1 MALEQLGPYKLEK
14 VLGRGGMGAVY
25 VGVNRETGEKAAVK
39 VLSAHLADDSGFR
52 ERFKIEV
59 ETLKRLLHP
68 NIVQLY
74 GFGEEDGHLFYVMDL
89 VNGRSLQDE
98 LTSGR
103 RFTWR
108 EVARIGVAVAQA
120 LKHAHDRGII
130 HRDLKPANLLIDEQ
144 DHIKLTDFG
153 IAKLYG
159 GTSVTAD
166 GGVLGTA
173 DYMSPEQAD
182 GKPVTSRC
190 DLYALG
196 SVMYALLTGR
206 PPFAGKT
213 IVQVITAL
221 KSDSPIPV
229 CRLAP
234 DTPEE
239 FESIVMQLLEK
250 DPAKRIPT
258 ALALSNRLKAM
269 EHALSLDTRI
279 LKPGEKLESAEGLA
293 PDDSPLL
300 KSGQTTANRTPG
312 VTMPLPREG
321 DDEYRLAGEMPTIVT
336 SGGSVVPS
344 KHTAARPLGT
354 RVTGLGE
361 RVPAGAADTMASA
374 APSAEAVETPLA
386 KATRF
391 TTVSESELRQ
401 SGLASGGDETPWWQ
415 WLAVGGVLTL
425 AVLGLAAGVYFAT
438 RAPTADQLYARIKLA
453 AEQGPLELAA
463 TGDDVNL
470 FLEAHSGDARAAEVR
485 GYQEELELDQ
495 LERRFENKARRSK
508 GVESLLPIER
518 AYLEAVQLRPIDPE
532 EALARFQAI
541 VAVYSGTSDP
551 SQNEIQQ
558 RASERCLELAKKQVE
573 ALGSSVKKLNQ
584 EQRLTLRRQLE
595 RAGKLEATDR
605 AAAEQIWQG
614 IITLYA
620 DKTWA
625 KDLVKQA
632 QERLENSAAETA
644 AVP

>member
-1 MALEQLGPYKLEK
+1 MPLEQLGPYKLEK

-39 VLSAHLADDSGFR
+39 VLSAHLADDGGFR

-74 GFGEEDGHLFYVMDL
+74 GFGEEDGHLFYVMEL

-103 RFTWR
+103 RFAWR

-182 GKPVTSRC
+182 GKQVTSRC

-213 IVQVITAL
+213 IVQVINSL
-221 KSDSPIPV
+221 KNDAAIPV

-279 LKPGEKLESAEGLA
+279 LKPGERIESAERLV
-293 PDDSPLL
+293 PDNLPQP
-300 KSGQTTANRTPG
+300 KPGQTTASRTPG
-312 VTMPLPREG
+312 VTTPLPREG

-344 KHTAARPLGT
+344 KHTAQGPAGT

-361 RVPAGAADTMASA
+361 KASVGTAATMAST
-374 APSAEAVETPLA
+374 APGADVETPLA

-401 SGLASGGDETPWWQ
+401 SGLARDSDETPWRQ

-425 AVLGLAAGVYFAT
+425 AVVGLAAGIYFAT
-438 RAPTADQLYARIKLA
+438 RAPSADQLYARIKSA

-463 TGDDVNL
+463 AEDDVQR
-470 FLEAHSGDARAAEVR
+470 FLKAHPDDARAAEIR
-485 GYQEELELDQ
+485 DLHEDLELDQ
-495 LERRFENKARRSK
+495 LERRFELKARRSK

-518 AYLEAVQLRPIDPE
+518 AYLEAVRMRASDPE
-532 EALARFQAI
+532 EALIRFQAI
-541 VAVYSGTSDP
+541 VAVYGGMSDR
-551 SQNEIQQ
+551 SHTEIQQ
-558 RASERCLELAKKQVE
+558 RASQRCLDLAKKQVE
-573 ALGSSVKKLNQ
+573 KLTPAVKDFNQ
-584 EQRLTLRRQLE
+584 EQRLALRRQLE
-595 RAGKLEATDR
+595 RAEKLSGGDR
-605 AAAEQIWQG
+605 PAAEQIWHG

-620 DKTWA
+620 GKTWA
-625 KDLVKQA
+625 ADLVEQA
-632 QERLENSAAETA
+632 REKLESGDAATSVA
-644 AVP
+644 AP